1 MAALLGKKVLIIDGK
16 DKGNEGYVAYEDRD
30 AITIE
35 APDLLG
41 VDAWFGYWYARKEMV
56 KVMA

>member
-35 APDLLG
+35 VPELAG
-41 VDAWFGYWYARKEMV
+41 AEGWFGFWYARKDMV